1 MTLVKME
8 SLPPSIPSTNV
19 NKRKKSSKGEKK
31 SSIGSQE
38 SWKRR
43 PVVRRKSRKGTLDND
58 NPTEDG
64 VSAEIRSPSDAIIA
78 PTTQTVSDKRASQ
91 IQSLDNSILRISSH
105 RRTKSATTLLS
116 QVFNFVTLQLFSE
129 IMIFKDKENYFHH
142 PLQIILLI
150 LLKAGLFF
158 VVPFSGASVSRYL

>member
-1 MTLVKME
+1 MD

-43 PVVRRKSRKGTLDND
+43 PVVRRKSRKGTLDNND
-58 NPTEDG
+58 PTEDG
-64 VSAEIRSPSDAIIA
+64 VSAEIRSPSDTIIA

-91 IQSLDNSILRISSH
+91 IQSLDNSILRTSSQISSH
-105 RRTKSATTLLS
+105 RRTKSATTLS
-116 QVFNFVTLQLFSE
+116 QV
-129 IMIFKDKENYFHH
+129 
-142 PLQIILLI
+142 LI
-150 LLKAGLFF
+150 
-158 VVPFSGASVSRYL
+158 S